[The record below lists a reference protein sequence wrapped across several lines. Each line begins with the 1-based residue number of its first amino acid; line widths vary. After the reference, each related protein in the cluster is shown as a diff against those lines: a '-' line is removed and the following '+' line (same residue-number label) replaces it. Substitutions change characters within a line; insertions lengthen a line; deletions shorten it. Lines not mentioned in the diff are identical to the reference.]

1 MHPLTKLTVERFR
14 GLRDLALEGLGRV
27 NLLVGRN
34 NSGKTS
40 VLEAIFLYCNPL
52 DEFAWIQT
60 AQRRELG
67 DSRRP
72 RSEVLAWLFPHAQDD
87 NPTSLPDIRLT
98 GEGRHLDGRI
108 EVSCKLLEGI
118 AMELQQELQF
128 PPLLRDSIRRW
139 TEPNEIVK
147 GIDLDIDVSV
157 STGKGHELYFTVW
170 DPLPVKRARKMPSLS
185 LPVDVVTPMSHRLAR
200 SQVQHLTQATIAG
213 FKDDV
218 LSLLRHLDPDVLDID
233 VLDPAGN
240 SSSVYIHHKT
250 VGRAPLSTFGS
261 GLQRALL
268 YSLAIPGVRG
278 GVLLIDELESA
289 IHVSALPEIFGW
301 LVQACEQHDIQL
313 FATTHSLEAVDAV
326 LGASQQHLDRIVGF
340 RLNPPGSRTNVTR
353 FDGELLHGIRHERG
367 LDVR

>member
-1 MHPLTKLTVERFR
+1 VPALDSLTIARFR
-14 GLRDLALEGLGRV
+14 GLRDLTLAGLGRV

-40 VLEAIFLYCNPL
+40 VLEALSLYCNPL
-52 DEFAWIQT
+52 DEFAWIHT

-67 DSRRP
+67 ESRLSL
-72 RSEVLAWLFPHAQDD
+72 SESLAWLFPRAHGDD
-87 NPTSLPDIRLT
+87 PLALPDIRIDGHRGPLT
-98 GEGRHLDGRI
+98 VE
-108 EVSCKLLEGI
+108 CKLVEAAGD
-118 AMELQQELQF
+118 
-128 PPLLRDSIRRW
+128 PPTADPMLKRSFQRMRR
-139 TEPNEIVK
+139 
-147 GIDLDIDVSV
+147 
-157 STGKGHELYFTVW
+157 STGITVFKGTELHVRAGDQLEDRFLMW
-170 DPLPVKRARKMPSLS
+170 DALPATREQTRSDFAI
-185 LPVDVVTPMSHRLAR
+185 PVDIVTPMSHRLEGT
-200 SQVQHLTQATIAG
+200 QVQHLTQATVAN

-218 LSLLRHLDPDVLDID
+218 LALLRHLDPQILDID
-233 VLDPAGN
+233 VLDPEGN
-240 SSSVYIHHKT
+240 ASSVYIHHQT

-268 YSLAIPGVRG
+268 YSLTIPGVRG

-289 IHVSALPEIFGW
+289 IHVSVLPQIFSW

-326 LGASQQHLDRIVGF
+326 LGASEQHLDRIVGY
-340 RLNPPGSRTNVTR
+340 RLNPPGSRAAVTR